1 MLDVQENGRLT
12 LVFIASASILILGTA
27 LVAQYGFGLM
37 PCELCFAQRP
47 PYALTFI
54 LALLAM
60 MPAVESEQRRIIVF
74 LCAAIFAVDAG
85 IAGYHAGVEWK
96 WWRGPT
102 ACTGGAKIDI
112 DANSLLSALQKPA
125 AVACDQ
131 PALRVLGLSMA
142 GYNFIAATVLA
153 LGAAW
158 AGTRF
163 MWWTRQRG

>member
-12 LVFIASASILILGTA
+12 LVFIASASVLILGAA

-37 PCELCFAQRP
+37 PCELCYAQRP
-47 PYALTFI
+47 PYALTFM

-60 MPAVESEQRRIIVF
+60 MPAVDPEQRRIVVL

-96 WWRGPT
+96 WWQGPT
-102 ACTGGAKIDI
+102 ACTGNGAKIDF
-112 DANSLLSALQKPA
+112 DNLAAALQKPA
-125 AVACDQ
+125 FVACDQ
-131 PALRVLGLSMA
+131 PAVRVLGVSMA
-142 GYNFIAATVLA
+142 GYNFIAATVLTIA
-153 LGAAW
+153 AAW

-163 MWWTRQRG
+163 PWWTKQRG